1 MSPIMGYVLCVTI
14 SQNANIFL
22 LIFSLSPIIYLMV
35 KTLIL
40 QIFKRGG

>member
-14 SQNANIFL
+14 SQNVNIFL

-35 KTLIL
+35 KILIL